1 MPVSSQPDRAL
12 LWDGVTCQLRLLQ
25 ISLQHGCLALARHG
39 REPMGKLYPKA
50 SSRDV
55 PRKKPGSRDR
65 DGYKSLGLWS
75 PKQTV
80 GKYDALVQ
88 LLGSKKVFLLTL
100 LTL

>member
-1 MPVSSQPDRAL
+1 MGWCNLSAAPAADQSPTRVSVS
-12 LWDGVTCQLRLLQ
+12 
-25 ISLQHGCLALARHG
+25 LARHG

-50 SSRDV
+50 PSRDV

-88 LLGSKKVFLLTL
+88 LSGRRKPSY
-100 LTL
+100 